1 MTNWSGGDDLAHTSG
16 SAARATAAGQKKRPQ
31 LHAVA
36 AGEGKRRRAVPGI
49 AALSERERLVLIE
62 LARGLQTEEIA
73 EVLHLSPHT
82 VRTHVKNSMRKLR
95 ARTRAQ
101 AVAHACLGGLVK
113 SAR

>member
-1 MTNWSGGDDLAHTSG
+1 MPV
-16 SAARATAAGQKKRPQ
+16 ATKAK
-31 LHAVA
+31 
-36 AGEGKRRRAVPGI
+36 KRRRQS
-49 AALSERERLVLIE
+49 AALATLSERERLVLIE

-82 VRTHVKNSMRKLR
+82 VRTHVKNCMRKLR
-95 ARTRAQ
+95 SKTRAQ

>member
-1 MTNWSGGDDLAHTSG
+1 MARNGKHRPAGLATL
-16 SAARATAAGQKKRPQ
+16 SA
-31 LHAVA
+31 
-36 AGEGKRRRAVPGI
+36 
-49 AALSERERLVLIE
+49 RERLVLIE

-73 EVLHLSPHT
+73 EALHLSPHT

-95 ARTRAQ
+95 SKTRAQ

>member
-1 MTNWSGGDDLAHTSG
+1 MT
-16 SAARATAAGQKKRPQ
+16 
-31 LHAVA
+31 
-36 AGEGKRRRAVPGI
+36 AGEKAKRSRPVPGL
-49 AALSERERLVLIE
+49 ATLSERERLVLIE

-95 ARTRAQ
+95 SKTRAQ